1 MYSFPDVE
9 RLTQMLV
16 ADQPH
21 TIKHHASKITG
32 HVTPRTKSPG
42 AQRRGKI
49 YFEFEHLVARGKLRA
64 NWPQKAILYEEYMEA
79 RGR

>member
-1 MYSFPDVE
+1 
-9 RLTQMLV
+9 MLV

-21 TIKHHASKITG
+21 KLKRHASKFTAYT
-32 HVTPRTKSPG
+32 TPRTVNPD

-79 RGR
+79 RNATT